1 LIEREGRGGD
11 RKRKEEKRI
20 VRERRGKD
28 RRERRGKDR
37 KRKEAERIVK
47 DRKGKGAGEGEEGWE
62 GKAEYNIR
70 SRVQAMEQVK
80 VETRET
86 LELGRK

>member
-1 LIEREGRGGD
+1 MIEREGRGGD
-11 RKRKEEKRI
+11 RKRKGEKRI
-20 VRERRGKD
+20 VRERKGKY

-47 DRKGKGAGEGEEGWE
+47 ERRGKGAGEGEEGWE
-62 GKAEYNIR
+62 GKAEGNIR
-70 SRVQAMEQVK
+70 SRVQTLEQAK